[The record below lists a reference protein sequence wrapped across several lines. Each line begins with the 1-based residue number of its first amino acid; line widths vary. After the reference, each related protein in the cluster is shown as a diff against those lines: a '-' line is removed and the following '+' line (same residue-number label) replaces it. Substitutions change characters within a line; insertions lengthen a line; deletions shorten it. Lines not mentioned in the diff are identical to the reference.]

1 MNFILDTNAVIYL
14 QKGLLDQPL
23 PPGNMAIS
31 VISEIELRGFPG
43 LTADQETWLLRFLN
57 NIQIIDLRSDIKNEA
72 IRLRRHYRIKIPD
85 AIIAATAIMQSA
97 ILLTNDEHLHGVSGL
112 SCRKLAL
119 IKLSVLR
126 GFLWKS
132 ALYVT

>member
-43 LTADQETWLLRFLN
+43 LTADQETWLLRFFN

-97 ILLTNDEHLHGVSGL
+97 ILLTNDEFLHGVSGL
-112 SCRKLAL
+112 SCQKLAL
-119 IKLSVLR
+119 IKLSGV
-126 GFLWKS
+126 
-132 ALYVT
+132 V

>member
-43 LTADQETWLLRFLN
+43 LTTDQETWLLRFLN
-57 NIQIIDLRSDIKNEA
+57 NIQIIDLDSDIKNEA
-72 IRLRRHYRIKIPD
+72 IRLRRHHRIKLPD

-97 ILLTNDEHLHGVSGL
+97 ILLTNDEYLHGVSGL
-112 SCRKLAL
+112 NCRKLTL
-119 IKLSVLR
+119 KLSGV
-126 GFLWKS
+126 
-132 ALYVT
+132 V